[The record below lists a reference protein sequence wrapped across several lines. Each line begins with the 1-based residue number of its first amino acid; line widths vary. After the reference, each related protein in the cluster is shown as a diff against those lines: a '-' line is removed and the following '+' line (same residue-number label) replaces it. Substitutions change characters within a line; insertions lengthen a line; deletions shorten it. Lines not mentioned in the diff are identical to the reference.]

1 MVAKKHLLISV
12 IVILLL
18 TSSACQASQ
27 DFPQNSSDNPLV
39 GTWIQSSNIEDFYF
53 QVNADGTFAVA
64 PLYNDLEKFPI
75 MSGMYSFEDDV
86 LTLNVTQDPP
96 IHQECTGE
104 TAQFKVNFVQ
114 NDEFYLEDVEW
125 ECNAFN
131 YLSSENHPFSKYSE
145 TEG

>member
-1 MVAKKHLLISV
+1 
-12 IVILLL
+12 
-18 TSSACQASQ
+18 
-27 DFPQNSSDNPLV
+27 LV